1 MLYTAW
7 KSIFILNC
15 NLFLD
20 GTTIHSALNL
30 GFGNEYPNLT
40 TEKRQELAKIFI
52 DLQIIVCDEFSMVG
66 ADKFHQIDKRLQEII
81 ISRDTFAGKAIL
93 FVGDILQLPPVQARP
108 IFSKPRVQDYH
119 LKFNSD
125 LNLWE
130 NLEVVTLSK
139 NFR

>member
-1 MLYTAW
+1 M
-7 KSIFILNC
+7 I
-15 NLFLD
+15 LD

-30 GFGNEYPNLT
+30 GFGNEYPHLT
-40 TEKRQELAKIFI
+40 TEKRQDLAKIFV
-52 DLQIIVCDEFSMVG
+52 DLQIIICDEFSMIG
-66 ADKFHQIDKRLQEII
+66 ADRFHQIHKRLQEII
-81 ISRDTFAGKAIL
+81 ISQDSFAGKAIL

-108 IFSKPRVQDYH
+108 IFSKPQVQDYQ
-119 LKFNSD
+119 LIYNSD